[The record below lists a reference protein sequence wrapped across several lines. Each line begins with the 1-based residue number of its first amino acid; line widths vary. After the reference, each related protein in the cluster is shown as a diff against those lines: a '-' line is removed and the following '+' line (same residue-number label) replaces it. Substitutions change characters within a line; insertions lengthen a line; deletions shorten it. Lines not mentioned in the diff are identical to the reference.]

1 MFLTIVIPTWIKRI
15 IFFTFLLGEVKDS
28 TDQLNEVESELE
40 KVNEKKAL
48 LDQLLDDEV
57 EKELDE
63 QKPVNVN
70 PAKCESNLHKI
81 KVCFSIIVRLFH
93 KWGSW

>member
-1 MFLTIVIPTWIKRI
+1 M
-15 IFFTFLLGEVKDS
+15 
-28 TDQLNEVESELE
+28 NEVESELE

-48 LDQLLDDEV
+48 LDELLDDEV

-70 PAKCESNLHKI
+70 PTKCESNLDKI
-81 KVCFSIIVRLFH
+81 KVRSYFFII
-93 KWGSW
+93 